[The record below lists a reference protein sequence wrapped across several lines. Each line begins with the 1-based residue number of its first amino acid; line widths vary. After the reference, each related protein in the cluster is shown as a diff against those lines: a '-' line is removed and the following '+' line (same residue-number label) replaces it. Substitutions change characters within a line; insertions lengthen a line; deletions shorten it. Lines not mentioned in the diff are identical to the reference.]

1 MLRRFAFGC
10 SRCLVIEFMGRTRAQ
25 LGTLPAGDQ
34 GTQATLSLMRK
45 LVDGP
50 NGAMNLVVREA
61 AINLV
66 RQVGDIEHNALGQLQ
81 AIYYFVRDRIM
92 FVGDVAGVETLQ
104 SPRYTLHVKAGDCD
118 DRATLMAALARAIGI
133 PAELSFRVVAANPS
147 APRAFSHV
155 FVMAR
160 INGRNYALD
169 PTYHSNPF
177 DYQYP
182 AVTRREDFA
191 L

>member
-1 MLRRFAFGC
+1 MEP
-10 SRCLVIEFMGRTRAQ
+10 VIEFVGRTQAQ
-25 LGTLPAGDQ
+25 LGKLPAGDR
-34 GTQATLSLMRK
+34 GTEASLRIMQALAE
-45 LVDGP
+45 GP
-50 NGAMNLVVREA
+50 NGAQNLAVRETAIAVVRQA
-61 AINLV
+61 GSV
-66 RQVGDIEHNALGQLQ
+66 EHDPLGQLQ
-81 AIYYFVRDRIM
+81 AIYYFVRDGIM

-133 PAELSFRVVAANPS
+133 PAQLRFRVVAANPAS
-147 APRAFSHV
+147 PRTYSHV

-160 INGRNYALD
+160 MNGRDYALD
-169 PTYHSNPF
+169 PTYRTNPF

-182 AVTRREDFA
+182 AITRRGDFP